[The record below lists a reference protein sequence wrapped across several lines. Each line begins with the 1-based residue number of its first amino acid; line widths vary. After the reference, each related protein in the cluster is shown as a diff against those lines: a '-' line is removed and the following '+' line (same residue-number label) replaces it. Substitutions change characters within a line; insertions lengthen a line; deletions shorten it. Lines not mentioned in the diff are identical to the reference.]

1 MSGGL
6 TMRLVVLP
14 QAMRVIIPPM
24 GNETISMIKMTSL
37 VSVISGTD
45 LMTNI
50 QQAYAQN
57 FKTIPLL
64 LVACIWYLFLTS
76 IMSVGQYYLERHFGR
91 GFGQKEAEA
100 AEKRAERRVIKRAQV
115 HNA

>member
-6 TMRLVVLP
+6 TMRLIVLP

-24 GNETISMIKMTSL
+24 GNETIGMLKTTSL
-37 VSVISGTD
+37 VAVISGTD

-50 QQAYAQN
+50 QLAYSQN

-64 LVACIWYLFLTS
+64 LVASLWYLAMTTV
-76 IMSVGQYYLERHFGR
+76 MSVGQYYLERHFGR
-91 GFGQKEAEA
+91 GFGQKEGEA
-100 AEKRAERRVIKRAQV
+100 AEKRAERRDTRRAAADNV
-115 HNA
+115 